1 MLRALRQVAQI
12 TIVGLWTIP
21 ERIGT
26 SLVIVV
32 GIAGVVGVLVAML
45 AMSRGFEHTLA
56 STGRADRV
64 IMLRGGSDAE
74 MSSNITR
81 EEAALLAAMPSIA
94 QAPGGAPLTSA
105 ELVLMVDL
113 PRRGETSPNNVPVRG
128 VGPASFEIRGELA
141 IVEGRRFEPGR
152 LEVIVGR
159 KAAAEFEGLTVGR
172 KIKLRDSLWDVVGVF
187 ASGGDVHETEIWAD
201 AETAMSAFRR
211 GGFQSLTAK
220 LDSDSAASF
229 QTLRHTVASDPR
241 FSIKVLR
248 EPEYYAKQSETLATL
263 INVLGYLVSTF
274 MAVGATFGALNCM
287 YSAVA
292 SRQVEIATLRAIGF
306 GGFPVLV
313 SVMVEALVLA
323 SIGGLIGAC
332 AAAVYCNGASLS
344 TLNFNTFSQVAFEF
358 RVTPGLVLE
367 GMGWALAIGAIGG
380 LFPAIRAV
388 RMPVVEALRT
398 S

>member
-1 MLRALRQVAQI
+1 MLRLLRQIAQI
-12 TIVGLWTIP
+12 TVVGLWTIP

-74 MSSNITR
+74 MSSTITR

-94 QAPGGAPLTSA
+94 QASGGAPLTSA

-128 VGPASFEIRGELA
+128 VGPASFEIREELE

-159 KAAAEFEGLTVGR
+159 KAEAEFEGLTVGR

-187 ASGGDVHETEIWAD
+187 TSGGDVHETEIWAD

-211 GGFQSLTAK
+211 GGFQSMTAR

-229 QTLRHTVASDPR
+229 RLLQHAVASDPR

-323 SIGGLIGAC
+323 SIGGLIGAG

-358 RVTPGLVLE
+358 RVTPGLVAE

>member
-1 MLRALRQVAQI
+1 MRKLLRQISQI
-12 TIVGLWTIP
+12 TLVGLWTIP

-56 STGRADRV
+56 STGRVNRV

-94 QAPGGAPLTSA
+94 QARDGRPLTSA

-113 PRRGETSPNNVPVRG
+113 PRKGETSPNNVPVRG
-128 VGPASFEIRGELA
+128 VGPASFEMRDELQ
-141 IVEGRRFEPGR
+141 IVEGRNFEPGR

-159 KAAAEFEGLTVGR
+159 KAAHEFEGLTVGR

-187 ASGGDVHETEIWAD
+187 TSGGDVHETEIWAD

-211 GGFQSLTAK
+211 NGFQSLMAK
-220 LDSDSAASF
+220 LEGDSAAAF
-229 QTLRHTVASDPR
+229 QLLQSAVTGDPR

-263 INVLGYLVSTF
+263 INVLGYLVASF

-306 GGFPVLV
+306 GGVPVLV
-313 SVMVEALVLA
+313 SVMIESLVLA
-323 SIGGLIGAC
+323 SIGGLIGAV
-332 AAAVYCNGASLS
+332 AAAIYCNGASLS

-367 GMGWALAIGAIGG
+367 GMGWALAIGTIGG